1 MSDQDL
7 PDFLHTLQ
15 TTEFDYPLP
24 EESIA
29 LYPLEERDLSKLL
42 VFRNGQISHAGF
54 REIPDFLPEKSL
66 MVFNN
71 TKVIPARLHFQRET
85 GSWIEILIVAHHLE
99 KSEDGVVMNCQCII
113 GNKKK
118 WKPDEIL
125 YIRHYENGTEL
136 VLQASWR
143 SRDEDQV
150 SIRWNPQ
157 NLSFA
162 EVLAHFGE
170 MPIPPYLNRE
180 ADETDKTNYQTV
192 YAKEDGA
199 IAAPTAG
206 LHFTDRV
213 LKSLADKG
221 LSTTWLTLHVGL
233 GTFRPMK
240 SEKVAEHE
248 MHPEEVVISKQAIL
262 DFLQNEGP
270 VITVG
275 TTSIR
280 SLESLF
286 WLGTELLAN
295 GSLPQ
300 LLETKDPYQWSY
312 RKFTPHEVWSG
323 LLNWLETNKKNEIRF
338 FTRLYIMPGYT
349 FRVVNGLVTNFHQ
362 PKSTLLVLISAF
374 IGPGWKEMYS
384 EALRKNY
391 RFLSYGD
398 SSLLFPRG

>member
-7 PDFLHTLQ
+7 PEFLQTLR
-15 TTEFDYPLP
+15 TTEFDYSLP

-42 VFRNGQISHAGF
+42 VFRKGEVSHAGF
-54 REIPDFLPEKSL
+54 RNIAEFLPEKSL

-71 TKVIPARLHFQRET
+71 TKVIPARLHFQRES
-85 GSWIEILIVAHHLE
+85 GSWIEVLIVSHFLE
-99 KSEDGVVMNCQCII
+99 KSENEVVMNCQCII

-118 WKPDEIL
+118 WKTDEIL
-125 YIRHYENGTEL
+125 NIRHSENGTEL
-136 VLQASWR
+136 VLQASWKN
-143 SRDEDQV
+143 RDRDQV
-150 SIRWNPQ
+150 SIRWNLQ
-157 NLSFA
+157 NLSFV
-162 EVLAHFGE
+162 EVLALFGE

-180 ADETDKTNYQTV
+180 ADESDKTNYQTV
-192 YAKEDGA
+192 YAKEEGA

-206 LHFTDRV
+206 LHFTDLV
-213 LKSLADKG
+213 LKSLVHKRV
-221 LSTTWLTLHVGL
+221 STTWLTLHVGL

-240 SEKVAEHE
+240 SEKVTEHE
-248 MHPEEVVISKQAIL
+248 MHPEEVVISKQAIIDL
-262 DFLQNEGP
+262 LRNEGP
-270 VITVG
+270 VIAVG

-295 GSLPQ
+295 GCFPE
-300 LLETKDPYQWSY
+300 LLETKNPYQWSH
-312 RKFTPHEVWSG
+312 RNFTTNEVWTG
-323 LLNWLETNKKNEIRF
+323 ILNWLESDKKNELRF
-338 FTRLYIMPGYT
+338 FTRLYIMPGYS

-374 IGPGWKEMYS
+374 IGPDWKEIYK
-384 EALRKNY
+384 EALKENY

-398 SSLLFPRG
+398 SSLLLP